1 MERCPAPRACPTR
14 AVPIASVLSAR
25 RTVHRLPAEP
35 CSYRGDVSG
44 GTVTVTPNSAA
55 TYAANSSLVGRHPS

>member
-1 MERCPAPRACPTR
+1 MPDPETR
-14 AVPIASVLSAR
+14 WQVLGAS
-25 RTVHRLPAEP
+25 TVHRKPAER

-44 GTVTVTPNSAA
+44 GAVTVTPNSAA